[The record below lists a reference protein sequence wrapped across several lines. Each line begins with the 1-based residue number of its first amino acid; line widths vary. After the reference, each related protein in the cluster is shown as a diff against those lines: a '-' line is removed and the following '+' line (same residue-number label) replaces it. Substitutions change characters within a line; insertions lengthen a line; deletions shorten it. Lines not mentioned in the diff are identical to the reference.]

1 MNGKVTI
8 LGPCFGIQGMILGG
22 TELPLML
29 RDSYG
34 GDVPFLDTTK
44 IHVDRYFRKNTF
56 KHPIN
61 TVGGNI

>member
-8 LGPCFGIQGMILGG
+8 LGPCFGIQGMILEG

-44 IHVDRYFRKNTF
+44 IHVDSILGK
-56 KHPIN
+56 IL
-61 TVGGNI
+61 